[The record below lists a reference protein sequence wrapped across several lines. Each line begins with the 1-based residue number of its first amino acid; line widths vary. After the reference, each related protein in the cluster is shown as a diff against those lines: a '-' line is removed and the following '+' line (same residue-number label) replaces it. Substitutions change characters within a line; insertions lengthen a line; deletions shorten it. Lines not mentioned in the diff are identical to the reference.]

1 MGAFDV
7 VVLGG
12 GTAGVHVATEVAD
25 GGKAVALVEAGLI
38 GGESAYL
45 ACLPSNSL
53 LLSAARG
60 ETWEDAV
67 ARRNEVTG
75 GLDDSAPARRLTR
88 AGVTVIRGTGRIT
101 GPGTVEVTLVPGA
114 DPAPRSAPRSPA
126 GPAAGSTA
134 GSSAGSTAGSS
145 AGSTAGSSAGS
156 TAGPA
161 AAGTTVTLT
170 YSDLVIATGCEPVA
184 PPIEGLCDIPAWTTA
199 ESLCSPDLPRRL
211 IVLGGGPAGCELTQ
225 IYASFGSQVTLV
237 EAEPALLPGEPA
249 FAGEILAAAL
259 RRAGAEIYLGSRAT
273 KVERTS
279 DGLTLALAD
288 GTRIDADRL
297 LLASGRRPRLGGL
310 GLDALG
316 LEVTPGMALPTTT
329 RCEVADVRGPGR
341 VWAAGDVTGTTHTH
355 ASHYQAGVV
364 AANILGRRREADY
377 SAIPRCVFTTPSV
390 FAVGLVP
397 DGAAAA
403 RGQDGAPADAA
414 TAAGTTAASTTAA
427 STTAGGTTAGGTTAG
442 GTTAGGGGTASGSA
456 AAGSAA
462 AGNGSAGNGTAMAGD
477 GTRRI
482 LRIAK
487 IPSEAGAEAEA
498 AAAVAAAANPP
509 ESPRGARLITAR
521 ANLGDT
527 ARAHLGQDDLGCL
540 ELYVDAESGVL
551 AGAVAVGP
559 DAASWM
565 GEVTLAIRAKVP
577 MAVLADVVHAFP
589 TYGEALETALREL
602 AGTGESTVMA
612 DRKEKGIGPLS
623 ELDME
628 TPEGD
633 AVEQHQEVVA
643 DETVTGLRRELP
655 YDVNEADAAEQ
666 DRAVGFDDDDY
677 R

>member
-12 GTAGVHVATEVAD
+12 GAAGVHVATEVAG

-60 ETWEDAV
+60 KTWEDAV
-67 ARRNEVTG
+67 ARRDEVTG
-75 GLDDSAPARRLTR
+75 GLDDSAPARRLSR

-101 GPGTVEVTLVPGA
+101 GPGTVEVTLVPDG
-114 DPAPRSAPRSPA
+114 
-126 GPAAGSTA
+126 GPVGD
-134 GSSAGSTAGSS
+134 
-145 AGSTAGSSAGS
+145 
-156 TAGPA
+156 
-161 AAGTTVTLT
+161 TVPLA

-184 PPIEGLCDIPAWTTA
+184 PPIEGLSDIPTWTTA
-199 ESLCSPDLPRRL
+199 QSLCSPDLPRRL

-237 EAEPALLPGEPA
+237 EAEPTLLPGEPA

-273 KVERTS
+273 KAERTS

-310 GLDALG
+310 GLDTLG
-316 LEVTPGMALPTTT
+316 LEVAPGMALPTTT
-329 RCEVADVRGPGR
+329 RCEVTGILGSSR

-355 ASHYQAGVV
+355 ASRYQAGVV

-390 FAVGLVP
+390 FAVGVVP
-397 DGAAAA
+397 PVEVAADEDG
-403 RGQDGAPADAA
+403 
-414 TAAGTTAASTTAA
+414 
-427 STTAGGTTAGGTTAG
+427 
-442 GTTAGGGGTASGSA
+442 
-456 AAGSAA
+456 AA
-462 AGNGSAGNGTAMAGD
+462 AGNGAGQM
-477 GTRRI
+477 
-482 LRIAK
+482 LPIAK
-487 IPSEAGAEAEA
+487 IPAGARPAE
-498 AAAVAAAANPP
+498 
-509 ESPRGARLITAR
+509 SGARPADGAGLITVR

-527 ARAHLGQDDLGCL
+527 TRAHLGQDDLGCL
-540 ELYVDAESGVL
+540 ELYADAESGVL

-565 GEVTLAIRAKVP
+565 GEITLAIRAKISL
-577 MAVLADVVHAFP
+577 AVLADVVHAFP

-602 AGTGESTVMA
+602 AGTGSSTVHA
-612 DRKEKGIGPLS
+612 DQKEKGTGPLS

-628 TPEGD
+628 TPEDD
-633 AVEQHQEVVA
+633 ALEQHQEVIA
-643 DETVTGLRRELP
+643 DETETGARREVP
-655 YDVNEADAAEQ
+655 FDVDEADAAEQ
-666 DRAVGFDDDDY
+666 ERAVGYDDDDY

>member
-12 GTAGVHVATEVAD
+12 GTAGVHVATEVAG

-38 GGESAYL
+38 GGESSYL

-60 ETWEDAV
+60 KTWEDAV
-67 ARRNEVTG
+67 ARREEVTG
-75 GLDDSAPARRLTR
+75 GLDDSASARRLTR

-101 GPGTVEVTLVPGA
+101 GPGKVEVTLAPGA
-114 DPAPRSAPRSPA
+114 DP
-126 GPAAGSTA
+126 
-134 GSSAGSTAGSS
+134 
-145 AGSTAGSSAGS
+145 
-156 TAGPA
+156 
-161 AAGTTVTLT
+161 GTVSLT

-184 PPIEGLCDIPAWTTA
+184 PPIEGLSDIPAWTTA
-199 ESLCSPDLPRRL
+199 QSLCSPDLPRRL

-237 EAEPALLPGEPA
+237 EAESRLLPGEPA

-259 RRAGAEIYLGSRAT
+259 RRAGAEIYLGSPAT
-273 KVERTS
+273 KAERTS
-279 DGLTLALAD
+279 DGLTLALED

-316 LEVTPGMALPTTT
+316 LAVTPGMALPTTT
-329 RCEVADVRGPGR
+329 RCEVTGVIGFGR

-355 ASHYQAGVV
+355 ASRYQASVV
-364 AANILGRRREADY
+364 AANICGQRREADY
-377 SAIPRCVFTTPSV
+377 SALPRCVFTTPSV
-390 FAVGLVP
+390 FAVGVVP
-397 DGAAAA
+397 DAALAA
-403 RGQDGAPADAA
+403 RDEVAEDGAGAGQDGIASA
-414 TAAGTTAASTTAA
+414 TVTAE
-427 STTAGGTTAGGTTAG
+427 
-442 GTTAGGGGTASGSA
+442 
-456 AAGSAA
+456 
-462 AGNGSAGNGTAMAGD
+462 AGNGAWKM
-477 GTRRI
+477 

-487 IPSEAGAEAEA
+487 IPADGETATHPAEMAARPAEMAARPAEGA
-498 AAAVAAAANPP
+498 
-509 ESPRGARLITAR
+509 RGAGLVTVRAR
-521 ANLGDT
+521 LGDT
-527 ARAHLGQDDLGCL
+527 TRAHLGQDDLGCL
-540 ELYVDAESGVL
+540 ELYADAESGVL

-565 GEVTLAIRAKVP
+565 GEVTLAIRAKISL
-577 MAVLADVVHAFP
+577 AVLADVVHAFP

-602 AGTGESTVMA
+602 AGTGGSTVIA
-612 DRKEKGIGPLS
+612 DQREKGVGPLS

-633 AVEQHQEVVA
+633 AIEQHQEVIA
-643 DETVTGLRRELP
+643 DETETETGARREIP
-655 YDVNEADAAEQ
+655 FDVDEADAAEQ
-666 DRAVGFDDDDY
+666 QRAVGFDDDDY

>member
-12 GTAGVHVATEVAD
+12 GTAGVHVATEVAG

-53 LLSAARG
+53 LLSVARG
-60 ETWEDAV
+60 KTWEDAV
-67 ARRNEVTG
+67 ARRDEVTG
-75 GLDDSAPARRLTR
+75 GLDDSAPARRLSR

-101 GPGTVEVTLVPGA
+101 GPGTVEVTLVPDG
-114 DPAPRSAPRSPA
+114 
-126 GPAAGSTA
+126 
-134 GSSAGSTAGSS
+134 
-145 AGSTAGSSAGS
+145 
-156 TAGPA
+156 
-161 AAGTTVTLT
+161 GTVPLA

-184 PPIEGLCDIPAWTTA
+184 PPIEGLSDIPAWTTA
-199 ESLCSPDLPRRL
+199 QSLCSPDLPRRL

-237 EAEPALLPGEPA
+237 EAEPTLLPGEPA

-273 KVERTS
+273 KAERTA

-310 GLDALG
+310 GLDTLG

-329 RCEVADVRGPGR
+329 RCEVTGILGSSR

-355 ASHYQAGVV
+355 ASRYQAGVV
-364 AANILGRRREADY
+364 AANIGGRRLEADY

-390 FAVGLVP
+390 FAVGVVP
-397 DGAAAA
+397 PAIRDAVEVAADEDGAAAGNAA
-403 RGQDGAPADAA
+403 RQ
-414 TAAGTTAASTTAA
+414 
-427 STTAGGTTAGGTTAG
+427 
-442 GTTAGGGGTASGSA
+442 
-456 AAGSAA
+456 
-462 AGNGSAGNGTAMAGD
+462 M
-477 GTRRI
+477 

-487 IPSEAGAEAEA
+487 IPAGARPAE
-498 AAAVAAAANPP
+498 N
-509 ESPRGARLITAR
+509 GARPTDGGARPTDGGARPTDGAGLITVR

-527 ARAHLGQDDLGCL
+527 TRAHLGQDDLGCL
-540 ELYVDAESGVL
+540 ELYADAESGVL

-565 GEVTLAIRAKVP
+565 GEITLAIRAKISL
-577 MAVLADVVHAFP
+577 AVLADVVHAFP

-602 AGTGESTVMA
+602 AGTGASTVNA
-612 DRKEKGIGPLS
+612 DQKEKGTGPLS

-628 TPEGD
+628 TPEDD
-633 AVEQHQEVVA
+633 ALEQHQEVIT
-643 DETVTGLRRELP
+643 DETETGARREVP
-655 YDVNEADAAEQ
+655 FDVDEADAAEQ
-666 DRAVGFDDDDY
+666 ERAVGYDDDDY

>member
-12 GTAGVHVATEVAD
+12 GTAGVHVATVAAG

-38 GGESAYL
+38 GGESPYL

-60 ETWEDAV
+60 EAWEDAV

-75 GLDDSAPARRLTR
+75 GLDDSAAARRLTR

-101 GPGTVEVTLVPGA
+101 APGTVEVTLAPGG
-114 DPAPRSAPRSPA
+114 DPPPP
-126 GPAAGSTA
+126 GPTA
-134 GSSAGSTAGSS
+134 
-145 AGSTAGSSAGS
+145 
-156 TAGPA
+156 
-161 AAGTTVTLT
+161 TLT

-184 PPIEGLCDIPAWTTA
+184 PPID
-199 ESLCSPDLPRRL
+199 
-211 IVLGGGPAGCELTQ
+211 GGPAGCELTQ
-225 IYASFGSQVTLV
+225 VYASFGSQVTLV
-237 EAEPALLPGEPA
+237 EAEPGLLPGEPA

-273 KVERTS
+273 KAERTP

-329 RCEVADVRGPGR
+329 RCEVAGVRAGR

-364 AANILGRRREADY
+364 AANILGQRREADY

-390 FAVGLVP
+390 FAVGVVP
-397 DGAAAA
+397 DAPSGTEAAEEAPSSGYPASGNGLGPTGDRTRQMLRVARPPAEAENTAAAE
-403 RGQDGAPADAA
+403 P
-414 TAAGTTAASTTAA
+414 
-427 STTAGGTTAGGTTAG
+427 
-442 GTTAGGGGTASGSA
+442 TASA
-456 AAGSAA
+456 ENA
-462 AGNGSAGNGTAMAGD
+462 AGD
-477 GTRRI
+477 G
-482 LRIAK
+482 
-487 IPSEAGAEAEA
+487 
-498 AAAVAAAANPP
+498 
-509 ESPRGARLITAR
+509 RGKLITVR
-521 ANLGDT
+521 ASLGDT
-527 ARAHLGQDDLGCL
+527 TRARLGPDDLGCL
-540 ELYVDAESGVL
+540 ELYADAESGVL

-559 DAASWM
+559 DAVDWM
-565 GEVTLAIRAKVP
+565 GEVTLAIRAKISV
-577 MAVLADVVHAFP
+577 AVLADVVHAFP
-589 TYGEALETALREL
+589 SYGEALETALREL
-602 AGTGESTVMA
+602 AGTGGSTVHA
-612 DRKEKGIGPLS
+612 DQEEKGIGPLS

-633 AVEQHQEVVA
+633 AFEQHQELIV
-643 DETVTGLRRELP
+643 DETVPVSRREVP
-655 YDVNEADAAEQ
+655 FDVNEADAAEQ
-666 DRAVGFDDDDY
+666 ERAVGFDDDDY

>member
-60 ETWEDAV
+60 KTWEDAV
-67 ARRNEVTG
+67 ARRDEVTG
-75 GLDDSAPARRLTR
+75 GLDDSAPARRLSR

-101 GPGTVEVTLVPGA
+101 GPGTVEVTLVPDG
-114 DPAPRSAPRSPA
+114 
-126 GPAAGSTA
+126 GPDG
-134 GSSAGSTAGSS
+134 
-145 AGSTAGSSAGS
+145 
-156 TAGPA
+156 GPGGGRVPLA
-161 AAGTTVTLT
+161 

-184 PPIEGLCDIPAWTTA
+184 PPIEGLSDIPAWTTA
-199 ESLCSPDLPRRL
+199 QSLCSPDLPRRL

-225 IYASFGSQVTLV
+225 IYATFGSQVTLV
-237 EAEPALLPGEPA
+237 EAEPTLLPGEPA

-273 KVERTS
+273 KAERTA

-310 GLDALG
+310 GLDTLG

-329 RCEVADVRGPGR
+329 RCEVTGILGLLGSSR
-341 VWAAGDVTGTTHTH
+341 VWAAGDVTGTTHSH
-355 ASHYQAGVV
+355 ASRYQAGVV

-390 FAVGLVP
+390 FAVGVVP
-397 DGAAAA
+397 PAIRDEVIRDEVAA
-403 RGQDGAPADAA
+403 DED
-414 TAAGTTAASTTAA
+414 
-427 STTAGGTTAGGTTAG
+427 
-442 GTTAGGGGTASGSA
+442 GSA
-456 AAGSAA
+456 ADNGAA
-462 AGNGSAGNGTAMAGD
+462 DNGARQM
-477 GTRRI
+477 

-487 IPSEAGAEAEA
+487 VPAGSRPAE
-498 AAAVAAAANPP
+498 
-509 ESPRGARLITAR
+509 SGARPADGAGLITVR

-527 ARAHLGQDDLGCL
+527 TRAHLGQDDLGCL
-540 ELYVDAESGVL
+540 ELYADAESGVL

-565 GEVTLAIRAKVP
+565 GEITLAIRAKISL
-577 MAVLADVVHAFP
+577 AVLADVVHAFP

-602 AGTGESTVMA
+602 AGTGGSTVHA
-612 DRKEKGIGPLS
+612 DQKEKGTGPLS

-628 TPEGD
+628 TPEDD
-633 AVEQHQEVVA
+633 ALEQQQEVIA
-643 DETVTGLRRELP
+643 DEPETGARREVP
-655 YDVNEADAAEQ
+655 FDVDEADAAEQ
-666 DRAVGFDDDDY
+666 QRAVGYDDDDY